1 MFIHKIKVNG
11 VQNNNDW
18 TPMDV
23 CCIYKKKKRHEYEY
37 ILILSWYLFK
47 NKAAHTKLIMRTTFY
62 CPNFTDQLER
72 KGSFS
77 H

>member
-23 CCIYKKKKRHEYEY
+23 CCIYKKKKKDM
-37 ILILSWYLFK
+37 S
-47 NKAAHTKLIMRTTFY
+47 MSTF
-62 CPNFTDQLER
+62 
-72 KGSFS
+72 
-77 H
+77 